1 MTDVASEYKTSY
13 QNLKDMKIE
22 IEHLHHLL
30 DQARHRLTRD
40 FEHWFSTVYMPTS
53 SQEVLDIKRSIDR
66 HDSGKDIGFDII
78 NTDKEKLSAPNAGR
92 KAVSEV
98 VRPCSRASRNTSS
111 PFRSKVDE
119 DIAAF
124 YKARDELLK
133 NNK

>member
-1 MTDVASEYKTSY
+1 MTDVASEYKISY

-40 FEHWFSTVYMPTS
+40 FEHWFNTVYMPTS
-53 SQEVLDIKRSIDR
+53 SQEVLEIKGSIDR
-66 HDSGKDIGFDII
+66 HDSGKDIGLDII
-78 NTDKEKLSAPNAGR
+78 NIDKEKLSAPNAGR
-92 KAVSEV
+92 KAVGEV
-98 VRPCSRASRNTSS
+98 VRPCSGASQNIKS
-111 PFRSKVDE
+111 PSRSKVDD

-133 NNK
+133 NSR